1 MPWRLDEARGWW
13 LLLRDF
19 LVILAALALILH
31 DAVLQ
36 PPADPVAIGAAG
48 ALIAGV
54 FANRQDEK
62 DRSDK

>member
-1 MPWRLDEARGWW
+1 MQWRLDEAKGWW

-19 LVILAALALILH
+19 LVVLAALTLILH
-31 DAVLQ
+31 DSVIQ

-62 DRSDK
+62 DKSEK